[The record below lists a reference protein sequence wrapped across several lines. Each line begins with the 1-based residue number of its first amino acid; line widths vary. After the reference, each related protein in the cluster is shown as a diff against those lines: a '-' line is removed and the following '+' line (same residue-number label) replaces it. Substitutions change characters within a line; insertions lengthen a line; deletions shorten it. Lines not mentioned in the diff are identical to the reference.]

1 MPPLTGPA
9 SGTVRIDL
17 SGKVALVT
25 GGGYGMG
32 RASARRFAACG
43 AAVVVA
49 DIDRVTGEETVESI
63 RSAGGTATF
72 VEVDVGESDGVRDMV
87 AATVAAYGGLDYAH
101 NNAGII
107 EDQEPVTRFPEQ
119 LWDRI
124 IRTNLTGT
132 FLCLKYEIPAMLERG
147 GGAIVNVASE
157 TTYKGNAGDV
167 AYTASKHGVV
177 GLTQVTGLRYA
188 RRGIRIN
195 VIAPGN
201 IETGIVERARRYMS
215 PEQVR
220 YMETVMPIG
229 RLGRPEEVAELVVW
243 LCSDAASLINATRV
257 AVDSGWHVS

>member
-1 MPPLTGPA
+1 VSAPPTPVGY
-9 SGTVRIDL
+9 DM

-25 GGGYGMG
+25 GAGYGMG

-43 AAVVVA
+43 ASVVVA
-49 DIDRVTGEETVESI
+49 DIDPRTGAETVELI
-63 RSAGGTATF
+63 RSAGGEATF
-72 VEVDVGESDGVRDMV
+72 VEVDVGDADDVRDMV
-87 AATVAAYGGLDYAH
+87 AETVATYGGLDYAH

-107 EDQEPVTRFPEQ
+107 EAHEPVTRFPEE

-132 FLCLKYEIPAMLERG
+132 FLCLKHEIPAMLERG

-188 RRGIRIN
+188 KRGIRVN
-195 VIAPGN
+195 AIAPGN
-201 IETGIVERARRYMS
+201 IETGIVERAREYLT

-229 RLGRPEEVAELVVW
+229 RLGQPAEVAELVVW
-243 LCSDAASLINATRV
+243 LCSDAASLINATRIP
-257 AVDSGWHVS
+257 VDSGWHVS

>member
-1 MPPLTGPA
+1 M
-9 SGTVRIDL
+9 

-25 GGGYGMG
+25 GAGYGMG
-32 RASARRFAACG
+32 RASARRFADCG
-43 AAVVVA
+43 ASVVVA
-49 DIDRVTGEETVESI
+49 DIDTATGAETVELI
-63 RSAGGTATF
+63 RSAGGEATF
-72 VEVDVGESDGVRDMV
+72 VEVDVGEPEAVRGMV
-87 AATVAAYGGLDYAH
+87 AATVDTYGGLDYAH

-107 EDQEPVTRFPEQ
+107 EAQEPVTRFPDD

-132 FLCLKYEIPAMLERG
+132 FLCLKHEIPALLERG

-157 TTYKGNAGDV
+157 TTYKGNAGDI

-201 IETGIVERARRYMS
+201 IETGFVERARESAS
-215 PEQVR
+215 PEQLR
-220 YMETVMPIG
+220 HIETVMPIG
-229 RLGRPEEVAELVVW
+229 RLGQPEEVAGVVVW
-243 LCSDAASLINATRV
+243 LCSDAASMINATRV
-257 AVDSGWHVS
+257 PVDSGWHVA